1 MARKRRT
8 RRAKKKQIKKSGLGE
23 AWFFGIA
30 SLMGL
35 IVFFLKDSLGVQ
47 YRWVGVYIWLAALVF
62 GFIFY
67 LFYLLQF
74 VLPLD
79 WRESWFEGLRLALP
93 YNFPMLGALVGLV
106 LGGGRTPA
114 ASAKASASLSAG
126 FSEHRS
132 GIIRSNFIL
141 ALTSGPQFSRAI
153 GPGYVRLGNGE
164 TVTQIIDLRRHH
176 RRIPVKAMTRDG
188 IPLEGTVSIVFQVKQ
203 VPPPDFPSLPYPYD
217 AGSIFWVDYL
227 DNFRTNH
234 GLLSWNE
241 HIAPQAA
248 STLIAEL
255 SRFTLDQLFA
265 QSNSGRSLM
274 GEFMLEIQD
283 RLTDEYDRFG
293 IVILRVSIG
302 QFKLADDIMEQR
314 LQNWQNEWEG
324 RAKIRPKTPDLFTS
338 ERSRLAEARAQ
349 IQLIRSVIESI
360 ETMHRSSDTEL
371 SEVVNSRFI
380 DAVEN
385 SMAKDEVK
393 KLLSDQERQGTL
405 SLRSYP

>member
-23 AWFFGIA
+23 AWFFGI
-30 SLMGL
+30 SGLLGL
-35 IVFFLKDSLGVQ
+35 IVFFLEDSAGVQ

-74 VLPLD
+74 ILPLD
-79 WRESWFEGLRLALP
+79 WRESWFEGLRLVLP
-93 YNFPMLGALVGLV
+93 YNFPMLSALARLV
-106 LGGGRTPA
+106 LGGGRAPT
-114 ASAKASASLSAG
+114 ASAKASTSLSAG
-126 FSEHRS
+126 FLEHRS
-132 GIIRSNFIL
+132 GIIRSNFVL
-141 ALTSGPQFSRAI
+141 ALTSGPEFSRAI
-153 GPGYVRLGNGE
+153 GPGYVRLGNRE
-164 TVTQIIDLRRHH
+164 SVTQTIDLRRHH
-176 RRIPVKAMTRDG
+176 RRVPVKAMTRDG
-188 IPLEGTVSIVFQVKQ
+188 IPLEGTVSIMFQVKQ
-203 VPPPDFPSLPYPYD
+203 IPVVGFPSYPYPYD

-227 DNFRTNH
+227 DNFRTNR

-248 STLIAEL
+248 SILIAEL
-255 SRFTLDQLFA
+255 SRFTLDQLFT

-274 GEFMLEIQD
+274 EELMLEIQD
-283 RLTDEYDRFG
+283 RLIDEYDRFG
-293 IVILRVSIG
+293 IMILRVSIG

-324 RAKIRPKTPDLFTS
+324 RAEVRPKTPDPIAS

-349 IQLIRSVIESI
+349 IQLVRSVIESI
-360 ETMHRSSDTEL
+360 ETMHRSSDIEL
-371 SEVVNSRFI
+371 AEVVHSRFI
-380 DAVEN
+380 DAVES

-393 KLLSDQERQGTL
+393 QLLSDQERQGTL
-405 SLRSYP
+405 ALRSYP

>member
-30 SLMGL
+30 GLLGL
-35 IVFFLKDSLGVQ
+35 IVFFLKDSVGVQ

-79 WRESWFEGLRLALP
+79 WRESWFEGLRLSLP
-93 YNFPMLGALVGLV
+93 YNFPILSAFVGLV
-106 LGGGRTPA
+106 LGGGRAPA
-114 ASAKASASLSAG
+114 ASTKASTSLSAG
-126 FSEHRS
+126 FLEHRS
-132 GIIRSNFIL
+132 GIIRSNFVL
-141 ALTSGPQFSRAI
+141 AFTSGPEFSRAI
-153 GPGYVRLGNGE
+153 GPGYVRLGNRE
-164 TVTQIIDLRRHH
+164 TVTQVIDLRIHH

-188 IPLEGTVSIVFQVKQ
+188 IPLEGSVSIIFQVKQ
-203 VPPPDFPSLPYPYD
+203 VPATSFPSLPYPYD
-217 AGSIFWVDYL
+217 PGSIFWVNYL

-274 GEFMLEIQD
+274 EELMLEIQD

-293 IVILRVSIG
+293 IMIMRVSIG

-324 RAKIRPKTPDLFTS
+324 RAKLRLKTPDPIAS

-371 SEVVNSRFI
+371 AEVVHSRLI
-380 DAVEN
+380 DAVDS

-393 KLLSDQERQGTL
+393 KLLSDQERQDTL
-405 SLRSYP
+405 VLRSYP

>member
-8 RRAKKKQIKKSGLGE
+8 RRAKKKKIKKSGLGE

-30 SLMGL
+30 SLLGL

-62 GFIFY
+62 GFVFY

-74 VLPLD
+74 ILPLD

-93 YNFPMLGALVGLV
+93 YNFPVLSAMAGLLLGSGRAL
-106 LGGGRTPA
+106 T
-114 ASAKASASLSAG
+114 ASAKASSRLSAG
-126 FSEHRS
+126 FLEHRA
-132 GIIRSNFIL
+132 GIIHSHFVL
-141 ALTSGPQFSRAI
+141 ALTSGPKFSRAI
-153 GPGYVRLGNGE
+153 GPGFVRLGNGE
-164 TVTQIIDLRRHH
+164 TVTQVIDLRKHH

-203 VPPPDFPSLPYPYD
+203 ALPADDPTSPYPYD
-217 AGSIFWVDYL
+217 TGAIFWVDYL
-227 DNFRTNH
+227 DNFRSND

-241 HIAPQAA
+241 HIAPLAA
-248 STLIAEL
+248 SILIAEL
-255 SRFTLDQLFA
+255 SRYTLDQLFA

-274 GEFMLEIQD
+274 EQLMLEIRD

-293 IVILRVSIG
+293 VMILRVSIG
-302 QFKLADDIMEQR
+302 QFKLAEDVMEQR
-314 LQNWQNEWEG
+314 LQNWQDEWEG
-324 RAKIRPKTPDLFTS
+324 RAQHRPKTHDPVAS

-349 IQLIRSVIESI
+349 IQLVRSVIESI
-360 ETMHRSSDTEL
+360 ETMHRSSNIEL
-371 SEVVNSRFI
+371 AEVVYSRLI
-380 DAVEN
+380 DAVES
-385 SMAKDEVK
+385 SMAKDEVQ

-405 SLRSYP
+405 ALRSYP